1 MSIFTTEHTSRIELS
16 YDQTVSLM
24 VQFLEKELTSYS
36 EGLLHHCREY
46 TEGQAGYQLED
57 VKDNVKIL
65 DAIQHVLSY
74 YKEP

>member
-1 MSIFTTEHTSRIELS
+1 MSIFTAEHTSKIELS

-24 VQFLEKELTSYS
+24 VQFLEKELIDYS
-36 EGLLHHCREY
+36 EGLRRQCREY
-46 TEGQAGYQLED
+46 AENQADYQLED